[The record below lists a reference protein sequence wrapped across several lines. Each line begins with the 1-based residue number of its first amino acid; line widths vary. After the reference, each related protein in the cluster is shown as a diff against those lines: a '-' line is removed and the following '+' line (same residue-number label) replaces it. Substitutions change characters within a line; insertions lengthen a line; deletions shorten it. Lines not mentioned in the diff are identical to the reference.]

1 MGAEGNRLLL
11 IIIACIVFLAPFG
24 EGGAAP
30 LALFVLQIL
39 VLCCGMISLALPASA
54 APWKGAS
61 RGVYSAAVGFMVV
74 ALLSCYHSP
83 YPYASFL
90 RILDWLLLLGV
101 LTIALRRPWEEWE
114 KSLLAD
120 CVLAAAALQASLVLF
135 GIFRGTSASL
145 LKSFGLL
152 NTNHEAAYL
161 LAAALLTLPR
171 LDFRNL
177 RGASTVRAVVVLL
190 CLLSFTLLMSRGA
203 FLGLLAGAAVLLA
216 YRWRNLSPRER
227 LVTGLSVGLV
237 LAAGALALVSRFGLS
252 EDPYRYKRLGIW
264 GADLRCFAGHPLLG
278 VGPGVFRHTAAR
290 FNFPLDVP
298 VRFGRS
304 FETPHSDYLGLL
316 AEMGVLGLTAGL
328 FLLIRSL
335 RALAGLRR
343 QQDRFAEG
351 ILAAGAALAVQGLVE
366 DLSTRPALTVTMASL
381 LGACLAGG
389 GLGMT
394 SSLRQG
400 APLPRRRAVAIL
412 GLALFGWIALRNPYL
427 AFVKDRVMRQ
437 SSTYRDMDQNF
448 RSAIRLNPYQA
459 STYRFPA
466 AAFLASRPEVPLSL
480 DLYARFRRDL
490 DKGISVDR
498 VSADLQVALAR
509 MEARAFRSL
518 FQDAAARDRAIGA
531 YRAAIRLAP
540 HDPRIRVELAG
551 FLHEVGRQKESAR
564 QIRMALQE
572 EPNYLTARL
581 LVTRLLLE
589 EGRRS
594 EALTQWGEVEKARS
608 LFATYKPDS
617 AYAFDIARDPAP
629 LRTSLERDLGPR

>member
-1 MGAEGNRLLL
+1 
-11 IIIACIVFLAPFG
+11 
-24 EGGAAP
+24 
-30 LALFVLQIL
+30 
-39 VLCCGMISLALPASA
+39 
-54 APWKGAS
+54 
-61 RGVYSAAVGFMVV
+61 
-74 ALLSCYHSP
+74 
-83 YPYASFL
+83 
-90 RILDWLLLLGV
+90 
-101 LTIALRRPWEEWE
+101 
-114 KSLLAD
+114 
-120 CVLAAAALQASLVLF
+120 
-135 GIFRGTSASL
+135 
-145 LKSFGLL
+145 
-152 NTNHEAAYL
+152 
-161 LAAALLTLPR
+161 
-171 LDFRNL
+171 
-177 RGASTVRAVVVLL
+177 
-190 CLLSFTLLMSRGA
+190 
-203 FLGLLAGAAVLLA
+203 
-216 YRWRNLSPRER
+216 
-227 LVTGLSVGLV
+227 
-237 LAAGALALVSRFGLS
+237 
-252 EDPYRYKRLGIW
+252 
-264 GADLRCFAGHPLLG
+264 
-278 VGPGVFRHTAAR
+278 
-290 FNFPLDVP
+290 
-298 VRFGRS
+298 
-304 FETPHSDYLGLL
+304 LGLL

-389 GLGMT
+389 GLG
-394 SSLRQG
+394 
-400 APLPRRRAVAIL
+400 APLPRRHAVSIL

-427 AFVKDRVMRQ
+427 AFVKDREMRQ

-629 LRTSLERDLGPR
+629 LRTALERDLGPR